1 MDAFSHK
8 LRLIYSK
15 LFNQNIDDFTEAL
28 IDYQKFDNQKFD
40 LGSQSKN
47 KQQFFLNRKTV
58 LRRWLQKGTKCTP
71 DFQKSFKNY
80 KLSQYQLKGKALFT
94 LSDFKKKENEEWFE
108 YRIEEYLKNK
118 KRIQLKTPYRFLYT
132 YCEQSKSIIYYEIV
146 EWSKGERD
154 EVFIKL
160 QKNEKIY
167 NGTFK
172 LTDNNNI
179 FITID
184 IENNT
189 NYILFHENN
198 DHSTPYIVGISMGY
212 RKEDNMVPRS
222 KKIIFSKE
230 KLKVNEIDI
239 LFILNETEFLST
251 FENRLN
257 LNIHEIKVNH
267 FIKYSNK
274 FKKYSNF
281 FQKLRKGIY
290 KQRFYYRLAFREF
303 YSLQKLFKKV
313 SKGESY
319 YILDYQPAF
328 LELLKTVEEIGN
340 INLQIVMKLDS
351 QNLFLQSC
359 RINLEIR
366 SKLLNLYNSSK
377 IKTTI
382 IFVINSHETFD
393 IHTKLL
399 LSEMQKYNI
408 IVRIIE
414 EEKIIHKVNS
424 TDFSFID
431 LNDKRDFVL
440 ADPIRDSKNV
450 YKLFTDKLTMDEY
463 RTDYQRF
470 ITMSRVYNT
479 EN

>member
-1 MDAFSHK
+1 MDTFTQK

-15 LFNQNIDDFTEAL
+15 LFNENIDKFTEAL
-28 IDYQKFDNQKFD
+28 IDYQKFDNTKFN
-40 LGSQSKN
+40 LGSVSKN

-58 LRRWLQKGTKCTP
+58 LRRWLQKGSNCTP

-80 KLSQYQLKGKALFT
+80 KLSHYQLRGKALFT
-94 LSDFKKKENEEWFE
+94 LHDFKKRENEEWFE
-108 YRIEEYLKNK
+108 HRIEEYLRNQ
-118 KRIQLKTPYRFLYT
+118 KRVQLKTPYRFLYS
-132 YCEQSKSIIYYEIV
+132 YCEQSKSIIHYEII

-154 EVFIKL
+154 ETAITL
-160 QKNEKIY
+160 QENEKVY
-167 NGTFK
+167 DGTFK
-172 LTDNNNI
+172 LTDDNNI

-184 IENNT
+184 IKNNT
-189 NYILFHENN
+189 DYILFHETN
-198 DHSTPYIVGISMGY
+198 DHATSYIVGISMGY
-212 RKEDNMVPRS
+212 RREDNMVPRS

-230 KLKVNEIDI
+230 KLETNEIDI

-251 FENRLN
+251 YENRLN
-257 LNIHEIKVNH
+257 LNIHEIKINH
-267 FIKYSNK
+267 FIRYANK

-281 FQKLRKGIY
+281 FQRLRKGTY
-290 KQRFYYRLAFREF
+290 KQSFYYRLAFREF
-303 YSLQKLFKKV
+303 YALQKLFRKISKK
-313 SKGESY
+313 ESY

-340 INLQIVMKLDS
+340 TNLQIVMKLDY

-366 SKLLNLYNSSK
+366 SKLLNLYNSAK
-377 IKTTI
+377 VKTTI
-382 IFVINSHETFD
+382 IFVIKSKEIFD

-408 IVRIIE
+408 IVRVIE

-450 YKLFTDKLTMDEY
+450 YKLFTDELTMDEY

-470 ITMSRVYNT
+470 ITMSKVYNA